1 MHTNDKKQKGESPV
15 RELANKHLKT
25 PQSLIHIRHTISLFQ
40 YKLWILLLQE
50 FKRQFDAGEPADENG
65 FRYVSMSYL
74 EKHLGY
80 TPNRKDLIN
89 DLRALRKEEI
99 CFNYLEKDGYK
110 AQYFAGFISEV
121 KATRLNVGFKFPSLI
136 DEVMLG
142 LDDAKA
148 IFQMLN
154 WNVFNH
160 FSGKYEAIIYK
171 LCKDYIGVGRTP
183 YMTVEELREYMGIKT
198 TEYAE
203 FMKLNEWVIKKPMK
217 SINSSD
223 ISDIQV
229 DAVYNRNGRKVVG
242 LYFTVKSKHQTML
255 PFVEFQVNPA
265 FDCAKVTIPIA
276 KQQEYLDAYTP
287 EQISLSIERAN
298 AYCEDLEKKR
308 KSVNYGAIYET
319 AIRENWGAQ
328 LQEQRVLEA
337 KKKAKPKKEPVTAS
351 LPSAPS
357 AEDLETKQ
365 RHEAN
370 KQLLA
375 RFRTLPE
382 DEQHRLIEACI
393 QAQTSI
399 MKKMARDNYRQH
411 QLSILEKPSFTVL
424 LSPFLAKTW
433 EQAEEVA

>member
-1 MHTNDKKQKGESPV
+1 MPQDKNAGKAVAKSQGD
-15 RELANKHLKT
+15 KHLKT
-25 PQSLIHIRHTISLFQ
+25 PQSLIHIKHTISLFQ

-50 FKRQFDAGEPADENG
+50 FKRQFDAGEPADEKG

-74 EKHLGY
+74 EHHLGY
-80 TPNRKDLIN
+80 TPSRQDLIE

-136 DEVMLG
+136 DDVMLG
-142 LDDAKA
+142 LDGAKA

-171 LCKDYIGVGRTP
+171 LCKDYIGIGRTP
-183 YMTVEELREYMGIKT
+183 YLTVSEIREYMGLKE
-198 TEYAE
+198 TEYALFE
-203 FMKLNEWVIKKPMK
+203 DFNKFCLKKPITL
-217 SINSSD
+217 INASEVSD
-223 ISDIQV
+223 IV
-229 DAVYNRNGRKVVG
+229 VEAMYNRSGRKVVG

-265 FDCAKVTIPIA
+265 FDCAKVTIPIME
-276 KQQEYLDAYTP
+276 QQAYLESFTP
-287 EQISLSIERAN
+287 DQIRLSIERAN

-308 KSVNYGAIYET
+308 KGVNYGAIYKT
-319 AIRENWGAQ
+319 AIMENWGEQ
-328 LQEQRVLEA
+328 LKEQRALEA
-337 KKKAKPKKEPVTAS
+337 KKKAKPKKEPVTAP
-351 LPSAPS
+351 LPSAPY

-375 RFRTLPE
+375 RFKTLPE
-382 DEQHRLIEACI
+382 EEQHRLIEACI

-399 MKKMARDNYRQH
+399 MKKMARDNYRQL
-411 QLSILEKPSFTVL
+411 QLGVLEKPSFTVL

-433 EQAEEVA
+433 EQVEEVA